1 MSMASQGEVFLAIE
15 EEREYQTRRWGN
27 PSGVE
32 RLKNVAEFLTFM
44 QHYQTEAVRYATKDG
59 NTVNAR
65 DAIRKIVA
73 LGVACLEQNG
83 IVPRDPRDIEELG

>member
-15 EEREYQTRRWGN
+15 EEREYQMRRWGS
-27 PSGVE
+27 PPGVE
-32 RLKNVAEFLTFM
+32 RSKDVPTFLTFM
-44 QHYQTEAVRYATKDG
+44 QHYQTEAVRHATKDG

-83 IVPRDPRDIEELG
+83 VVPRDPQDIEDLG